1 MKRMATMNRRPDTR
15 ERRSMWG
22 RVLISSILATPWSIQ
37 VLNLS
42 YSMHSYT
49 LYDFGMKDIPSL
61 YITFYRRVHRSGF
74 GNTSISR
81 RVPMPLQR
89 VPAPSVC
96 EILFG
101 KLETICAIQV
111 GSVRGVLSSFL
122 GRYYTLS
129 VSLGQAVGH
138 EDAPCSLGRRAPPTR
153 SSRG

>member
-61 YITFYRRVHRSGF
+61 YITFYRPVFTVLVSAIPVSRAAFPCPSNGF
-74 GNTSISR
+74 R
-81 RVPMPLQR
+81 LLR
-89 VPAPSVC
+89 
-96 EILFG
+96 F
-101 KLETICAIQV
+101 
-111 GSVRGVLSSFL
+111 VRSFL
-122 GRYYTLS
+122 GN
-129 VSLGQAVGH
+129 
-138 EDAPCSLGRRAPPTR
+138 
-153 SSRG
+153 